1 MANVFSALRNAAQQK
16 SYIAPVDNRGGW
28 WPWIREPSAG
38 AWQKGEEW
46 CADTVAAYHAVYACI
61 TLISADIG
69 KMPFLTVRED
79 KNGIWNQFSDTKYSV
94 LRKPNRY
101 QNHIQFKEWWIT
113 SKLFRGNTYGLKERA
128 SNGVVKA
135 IYVLDPTRVQVLV
148 SSDGSV
154 YYQLGQDEL
163 NGQEQTSVTVP
174 ASEII
179 HDRMNCLFHPLVGVS
194 PLYASGL
201 AASQGMKIQNDS
213 DKFFANGANPGGV
226 LTAPGGISDDT
237 AKRLKEHWDANYT
250 GSNAGKVAVLGDGLK
265 FEPMRMT
272 AVDAQLI
279 EQLRWTAEV
288 VCSTFHVPAYKIGV
302 GTMPTYNN
310 IDAQNKDYY
319 SQCLQSL
326 IESMELCLDEG
337 LEFEQGAGVALDLD
351 VLFRMD
357 SSTLINTLKEG
368 VAAGITA
375 PNEARKRLNQPPV
388 AGGET
393 PYLQQQNYSLAA
405 LARRDAQEDPFKPPS
420 SPSVEPSEEG
430 SSGGA
435 DDTARDEEMKS
446 MRGEINTLRAI
457 NRFERALE

>member
-1 MANVFSALRNAAQQK
+1 MASVFSALRNAAQQK
-16 SYIAPVDNRGGW
+16 SYVAPVDNRGGW
-28 WPWIREPSAG
+28 SPLVREPYTG
-38 AWQKGEEW
+38 AWQKNDEW
-46 CADTVAAYHAVYACI
+46 CADTVLAYHAVYACI

-79 KNGIWNQFSDTKYSV
+79 SNGIWSSFRDPKYAV

-101 QNHIQFKEWWIT
+101 QNHIQFKEWWTT
-113 SKLFRGNTYGLKERA
+113 SKLFRGNTYVLKERD
-128 SNGVVKA
+128 NRGNPVRMY
-135 IYVLDPTRVQVLV
+135 ILDPTRVHVLV
-148 SSDGSV
+148 ASDGSV
-154 YYQLGQDEL
+154 YYQLSQDEL
-163 NGQEQTSVTVP
+163 NGQGEVGVTVP

-201 AASQGMKIQNDS
+201 AASQGMKIQSDS

-226 LTAPGGISDDT
+226 LTAPAAISDET
-237 AKRLKEHWDANYT
+237 AARLKSHWDANYT

-326 IESMELCLDEG
+326 IENMELCIDEG
-337 LEFEQGAGVALDLD
+337 LEFEQGTGVELDLD

-357 SSTLINTLKEG
+357 SATQIDTLGKG
-368 VAAGITA
+368 VSGRIMTN
-375 PNEARKRLNQPPV
+375 NEARKRLNLGPIT
-388 AGGET
+388 GGDT
-393 PYLQQQNYSLAA
+393 IYMQQQDYSMAAIAARDAMDPLAVQPATNPAPEEPEPTDEEVDDQARALAA
-405 LARRDAQEDPFKPPS
+405 FFQK
-420 SPSVEPSEEG
+420 
-430 SSGGA
+430 
-435 DDTARDEEMKS
+435 EMTS
-446 MRGEINTLRAI
+446 
-457 NRFERALE
+457 ALNA

>member
-16 SYIAPVDNRGGW
+16 SYVAPVDNRGGW
-28 WPWIREPSAG
+28 WPWVREPHTG
-38 AWQKGEEW
+38 AWQKNEEW

-69 KMPFLTVRED
+69 KMPFSTVRED
-79 KNGIWNQFSDTKYSV
+79 QNGIWVPFNDQRYKV
-94 LRKPNRY
+94 LRKPNPY

-113 SKLFRGNTYGLKERA
+113 SKLFRGNAYGLKERA
-128 SNGVVKA
+128 SNGEVKA

-148 SSDGSV
+148 STDGSV
-154 YYQLGQDEL
+154 YYQLGQDDL
-163 NGQEQTSVTVP
+163 NGQPEASVTVP

-226 LTAPGGISDDT
+226 LTAPGAISDET
-237 AKRLKEHWDANYT
+237 AKRLKARWDTDYT

-326 IESMELCLDEG
+326 IENMELCIDEG
-337 LEFEQGAGVALDLD
+337 LEFEQGAGVELDLD

-357 SSTLINTLKEG
+357 SATQIDTLGKG
-368 VAAGITA
+368 VSGRIMTN
-375 PNEARKRLNQPPV
+375 NEARKRLNLGPIT
-388 AGGET
+388 GGDT
-393 PYLQQQNYSLAA
+393 IYMQQQDYSMAAIAARDAMDPLAVQPAANPAPEEPQPTEEEVEDQARALAA
-405 LARRDAQEDPFKPPS
+405 FFQK
-420 SPSVEPSEEG
+420 
-430 SSGGA
+430 
-435 DDTARDEEMKS
+435 EMTS
-446 MRGEINTLRAI
+446 
-457 NRFERALE
+457 ALNA

>member
-16 SYIAPVDNRGGW
+16 SYMAPVDNRGGW

-79 KNGIWNQFSDTKYSV
+79 QNGIWNQFSDQKYSV

-128 SNGVVKA
+128 SNGAVKA

-163 NGQEQTSVTVP
+163 NGQEQASVTVP

-226 LTAPGGISDDT
+226 LTAPGAISDET
-237 AKRLKEHWDANYT
+237 AKRLKARWDSDYT

-279 EQLRWTAEV
+279 QQLRWTAEV

-302 GTMPTYNN
+302 GDMPTYNN

-337 LEFEQGAGVALDLD
+337 LEFEQGTGVELDLD

-357 SSTLINTLKEG
+357 SATQIETLDSG
-368 VAAGITA
+368 VSGKIMTH
-375 PNEARKRLNQPPV
+375 NEARKRLNLPPIP
-388 AGGET
+388 GGDT
-393 PYLQQQNYSLAA
+393 IYLQQQDYSMAA
-405 LARRDAQEDPFKPPS
+405 IA
-420 SPSVEPSEEG
+420 
-430 SSGGA
+430 
-435 DDTARDEEMKS
+435 ARDEKDPLAIQPSTNPPATQPEPTDEEVEDQARAFAAFFQKEMTS
-446 MRGEINTLRAI
+446 
-457 NRFERALE
+457 ALNA

>member
-16 SYIAPVDNRGGW
+16 SYMAPVDNRGGW

-38 AWQKGEEW
+38 AWQKNEEW
-46 CADTVAAYHAVYACI
+46 CADTVAAYHAVYSCI

-69 KMPFLTVRED
+69 KMPFRTVRED
-79 KNGIWNQFSDTKYSV
+79 SNGIWNQFSAPKYAV

-128 SNGVVKA
+128 SNGDVKA

-213 DKFFANGANPGGV
+213 DKFFSNGANPGGV
-226 LTAPGGISDDT
+226 LTAPGAISDET
-237 AKRLKEHWDANYT
+237 AKRLKARWDADYT

-279 EQLRWTAEV
+279 QQLRWTAEV

-302 GTMPTYNN
+302 GDMPTYNN

-326 IESMELCLDEG
+326 IENMELCLDEG
-337 LEFEQGAGVALDLD
+337 LEFEQGSGVELDLD

-357 SSTLINTLKEG
+357 SATQIETLDGG
-368 VAAGITA
+368 VSGKIMTH
-375 PNEARKRLNQPPV
+375 NEARKRLNLPPIP
-388 AGGET
+388 GGDT
-393 PYLQQQNYSLAA
+393 IYLQQQDYSMAA
-405 LARRDAQEDPFKPPS
+405 IA
-420 SPSVEPSEEG
+420 
-430 SSGGA
+430 
-435 DDTARDEEMKS
+435 ARDEKDP
-446 MRGEINTLRAI
+446 LAI
-457 NRFERALE
+457 QPSTNPPSAQPEPTEEQVEDEARALAAFFQKEMTSALNA